1 LTALLAVLGLEMG
14 FFIMGL
20 PLRSNP
26 SEPVVDPEDTV
37 LDLDRVEKS
46 SLDFGLFATPPPI
59 KGVLVAHG
67 LE

>member
-1 LTALLAVLGLEMG
+1 MG

-26 SEPVVDPEDTV
+26 SEPVVDAEDTV